1 MKKNNHRN
9 EKEFLN
15 QSLKKRAEGIKDLLS
30 SIQKKASQW
39 LNTLFREQKLTSTR
53 KTELLDY
60 LKESSS
66 PGVDFF
72 VLIVLSCTIATLGL
86 VSDSAAVIIGAM
98 LVAPLMTPILGL
110 SMASINGHSRLFR
123 RSLAALTEGAGLAV
137 LLSLILTL
145 IAYRLPFGIQARIP
159 DEVMARTS
167 PSPIDLGIALAGGAA
182 AAYALAHPR
191 LTAALPGVAI
201 ATALMPPLCTV
212 GIGIAFLNPAIF
224 LGALLLFVTNL
235 VTIAFAGIVTFA
247 AMGFGPRG
255 SQEDEN
261 MSRSVTIAAFLV
273 LLIGLLLAGAAWQSI
288 NEAHMYNQVSQA
300 IMDSISQYTTASL
313 VDLNVTTAADA
324 KVIKATI
331 RTTHQLGHSQVL
343 ALQSDISDRLQSP
356 VALELVTI
364 PMQVLDPQNTP
375 TPTPTMTNTPV
386 LSPTP
391 TLTPLPSSTPE
402 PTLEPSAT
410 PAPAFITTSSRR
422 GADIFDAPKGN
433 LLFHLPENSAV
444 WVLLENQEILDGN
457 IWVKIWD
464 VFQRSGWL
472 PAAQLDLIL
481 P

>member
-1 MKKNNHRN
+1 MPSNH
-9 EKEFLN
+9 
-15 QSLKKRAEGIKDLLS
+15 SVLKTIEGINDVFS
-30 SIQKKASQW
+30 SLREKMGQW
-39 LNTLFREQKLTSTR
+39 LNNLFQEQKLTRTR
-53 KTELLDY
+53 KADVLSY
-60 LKESSS
+60 LNESSS

-98 LVAPLMTPILGL
+98 LVAPLMSPILGL
-110 SMASINGHSRLFR
+110 SMASINGQSRLFR
-123 RSLAALTEGAGLAV
+123 RSLAALTEGAGLAI
-137 LLSLILTL
+137 LLSLLLTI
-145 IAYRLPFGIQARIP
+145 IAYRLPFGIQASIP
-159 DEVMARTS
+159 DEVLARTS

-273 LLIGLLLAGAAWQSI
+273 LLIGLLLAGVAWQSI

-313 VDLNVTTAADA
+313 VDLNVSTAADV
-324 KVIKATI
+324 KVIKVTL

-356 VALELVTI
+356 VAFELVTI

-375 TPTPTMTNTPV
+375 TPTPTPTNTPV

-391 TLTPLPSSTPE
+391 TLTPLPSSTPT

-422 GADIFDAPKGN
+422 GADIFEAPEGN
-433 LLFHLPENSAV
+433 LSFHLPENSAV
-444 WVLLENQEILDGN
+444 WVLLENQQVVDDR
-457 IWVKIWD
+457 IWVKVWD
-464 VFQRSGWL
+464 VFQRGGWL